1 MKTTNSFDLN
11 AADALME
18 VFGMTRVVKPI
29 DNANQP
35 EIIEGDILVPA
46 NNSFDAINKFVHN
59 VREPI
64 YEELAW
70 ALLGLAAS
78 RENELAKLTKKKVKL
93 NGNRRK

>member
-18 VFGMTRVVKPI
+18 VFGMTRVVKPM
-29 DNANQP
+29 DKTNQP
-35 EIIEGDILVPA
+35 EIIEGSILVPA

-64 YEELAW
+64 YEELQW

-78 RENELAKLTKKKVKL
+78 RENELAKLNKKVKP

>member
-1 MKTTNSFDLN
+1 MKTTEPNF
-11 AADALME
+11 ACADALME
-18 VFGMTRVVKPI
+18 IFGMTRVVKPI
-29 DNANQP
+29 DNTNQP

-64 YEELAW
+64 YEELQR

-78 RENELAKLTKKKVKL
+78 RENELGKLNKVKS
-93 NGNRRK
+93 GKSRRK